1 MKLTAPDL
9 LSLGVVDAI
18 IPEPQ
23 GGAHTDPAATCQR
36 VGDAIEGALKE
47 LEKLQTRDLIARRYQ
62 KFRALGAYD
71 EG

>member
-1 MKLTAPDL
+1 
-9 LSLGVVDAI
+9 
-18 IPEPQ
+18 
-23 GGAHTDPAATCQR
+23 

-62 KFRALGAYD
+62 KFRVLGAYD